1 MSPETSIANRPAAE
15 LINVSRFYTVGAN
28 RVSALDDVSIRI
40 PAAQLI
46 AISGPSGSGKTTLL
60 NILGFIDLPDSG
72 RVLIHDTDVAE
83 LNDYRLSAL
92 RAKSVGFIFQ
102 NFNLVPTLSALEN
115 VEFAMRVLPI
125 AAQERHER
133 AMAML
138 ENVGLQDQARRR
150 PSELS
155 GGQQQRVAIAR
166 ALVKNPELVLADEPT
181 ANLDQES
188 GQLIIGLIERLQE
201 KMGATILFCTHDPAI
216 TSRIA
221 RKIVMRDG
229 KITQCDLGAPS

>member
-1 MSPETSIANRPAAE
+1 MAEVVLQVEGLTKIYRSAERDLTVLEGVSFTVEQGTS
-15 LINVSRFYTVGAN
+15 L
-28 RVSALDDVSIRI
+28 SII
-40 PAAQLI
+40 
-46 AISGPSGSGKTTLL
+46 GPSGSGKTTLL